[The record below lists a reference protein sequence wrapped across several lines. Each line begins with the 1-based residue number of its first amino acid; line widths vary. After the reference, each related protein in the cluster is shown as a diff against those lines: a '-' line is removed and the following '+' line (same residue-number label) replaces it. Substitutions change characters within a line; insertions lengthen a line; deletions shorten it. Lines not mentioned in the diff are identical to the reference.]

1 MPVEPVIDETPEEE
15 FNDGLGLDPLDDEY
29 LDDEYEIGYDD
40 DFIPN
45 EDPMLKD

>member
-1 MPVEPVIDETPEEE
+1 MPVEPLIDETPEEE
-15 FNDGLGLDPLDDEY
+15 FNDGLGLDP